1 MAQTPVQKTKFFL
14 EHLLEVVIFNARWL
28 MAPFYLGLII
38 SLAMLMV
45 VFGYE
50 LAHGLLP
57 ALTSPEDAIMLA
69 LSLIDLSLAGNL
81 LLIVI
86 FSGYENFVSKI
97 DTAGHEDRPQWMGT
111 VDFSGM
117 KLKLIGSIVA
127 ISAISL
133 LRSFMTLAQ
142 TSRDAAAAGG
152 QQAGDRLHPAAV
164 DADPARRLRAA
175 RAFCSRPPTGSPAR
189 PSPTRRRARDGWRR
203 AYNVLIYRHGR
214 ALSRPSMNTGSARR
228 YGSPGQARR

>member
-1 MAQTPVQKTKFFL
+1 MAAPKTPKIKFFL
-14 EHLLEVVIFNARWL
+14 EHWIEVVIFNARWL
-28 MAPFYLGLII
+28 MAPFYLGLIV

-50 LAHGLLP
+50 LAHGFMD
-57 ALTSPEDAIMLA
+57 ALTNPEEAIMLV

-97 DTAGHEDRPQWMGT
+97 DTGNHEDRPQWMGT

-142 TSRDAAAAGG
+142 SGREAAASG
-152 QQAGDRLHPAAV
+152 QHGEVDYTQLQWMLLLHLVFVGSGVLFAATDWIAAKTEPHAKPGEGRLA
-164 DADPARRLRAA
+164 
-175 RAFCSRPPTGSPAR
+175 
-189 PSPTRRRARDGWRR
+189 
-203 AYNVLIYRHGR
+203 
-214 ALSRPSMNTGSARR
+214 
-228 YGSPGQARR
+228 

>member
-1 MAQTPVQKTKFFL
+1 MSASPDRSAKAAL
-14 EHLLEVVIFNARWL
+14 EHWLEMIMFNSRWL
-28 MAPFYLGLII
+28 MAPFYLGLIV
-38 SLAMLMV
+38 SLAMLMF

-50 LAHGLLP
+50 LIHGI
-57 ALTSPEDAIMLA
+57 PEAITNPEEAIMLV

-97 DTAGHEDRPQWMGT
+97 DTGDHEDRPQWMGT

-142 TSRDAAAAGG
+142 TSREAAHSA
-152 QQAGDRLHPAAV
+152 DLLRPAH
-164 DADPARRLRAA
+164 
-175 RAFCSRPPTGSPAR
+175 
-189 PSPTRRRARDGWRR
+189 PTRTQWA
-203 AYNVLIYRHGR
+203 
-214 ALSRPSMNTGSARR
+214 
-228 YGSPGQARR
+228 

>member
-1 MAQTPVQKTKFFL
+1 MSQSPDRSPKAAL
-14 EHLLEVVIFNARWL
+14 EHWLELIMFNARWL
-28 MAPFYLGLII
+28 MAPFYLGLIV
-38 SLAMLMV
+38 SLAILMF

-50 LAHGLLP
+50 LIHGIP
-57 ALTSPEDAIMLA
+57 AALTDPEEAIMLV

-97 DTAGHEDRPQWMGT
+97 DTGDHEDRPQWMGT

-142 TSRDAAAAGG
+142 AGHDAAGQHAQVDYTQLQWMLILHVVFVGSGVLFALTDWIAGRTESHG
-152 QQAGDRLHPAAV
+152 HGGEGRLA
-164 DADPARRLRAA
+164 
-175 RAFCSRPPTGSPAR
+175 
-189 PSPTRRRARDGWRR
+189 
-203 AYNVLIYRHGR
+203 
-214 ALSRPSMNTGSARR
+214 
-228 YGSPGQARR
+228 

>member
-1 MAQTPVQKTKFFL
+1 MAQTPVQKTKFFV
-14 EHLLEVVIFNARWL
+14 EHWLEVVMFNSRWL
-28 MAPFYLGLII
+28 MAPFYLGLIV
-38 SLAMLMV
+38 SLGMLMI

-50 LAHGLLP
+50 LAHGIAP
-57 ALTSPEDAIMLA
+57 ALTNPEEAIMLA

-142 TSRDAAAAGG
+142 SSREAAAAGVPHAPTDYTQLQWMLILHVVFVLSG
-152 QQAGDRLHPAAV
+152 VLFAATDWIAGKTEPHVKAGA
-164 DADPARRLRAA
+164 
-175 RAFCSRPPTGSPAR
+175 
-189 PSPTRRRARDGWRR
+189 
-203 AYNVLIYRHGR
+203 GR
-214 ALSRPSMNTGSARR
+214 VA
-228 YGSPGQARR
+228 

>member
-1 MAQTPVQKTKFFL
+1 MSDTASRSPKAAL
-14 EHLLEVVIFNARWL
+14 EHWLEMIMFNARWL
-28 MAPFYLGLII
+28 MAPFYLGLIV
-38 SLAMLMV
+38 SLAILMF

-50 LAHGLLP
+50 LIHGIP
-57 ALTSPEDAIMLA
+57 AALTDPEEAIMLV

-97 DTAGHEDRPQWMGT
+97 DTGDHEDRPQWMGT

-142 TSRDAAAAGG
+142 AGHEAAASAQHAEIDYTQLQWMLVLHVVFVGSGVLFALTDWIAGKTESHASSG
-152 QQAGDRLHPAAV
+152 E
-164 DADPARRLRAA
+164 RRLA
-175 RAFCSRPPTGSPAR
+175 
-189 PSPTRRRARDGWRR
+189 
-203 AYNVLIYRHGR
+203 
-214 ALSRPSMNTGSARR
+214 
-228 YGSPGQARR
+228 